1 MGWGLALSLISVW
14 AAPTGVVFT
23 ANERDQSISAVRLD
37 NSEVRTIKIDIAP
50 HNIQIAPDGD

>member
-1 MGWGLALSLISVW
+1 
-14 AAPTGVVFT
+14 VVFT

-50 HNIQIAPDGD
+50 HNIQIGPDGD